1 MMSPI
6 KCAVKT
12 HLWSVL
18 NKGSIHQLCDALRR
32 EGVGIFVTGCERR
45 GEGVD
50 PNVTP
55 HQAVDIIAH
64 FV

>member
-1 MMSPI
+1 MYE
-6 KCAVKT
+6 
-12 HLWSVL
+12 
-18 NKGSIHQLCDALRR
+18 GSIHALRR

>member
-1 MMSPI
+1 MTSLI
-6 KCAVKT
+6 KCAVET
-12 HLWSVL
+12 HLWSAMYE
-18 NKGSIHQLCDALRR
+18 GSIHALRR